1 MSQTD
6 HALWI
11 VDEIVAR
18 PGRGEAFLAAY
29 LEDYAPKVRA
39 NGLTL
44 AHCMVEPAMWLDD
57 APNHILCIWT
67 AADAVTVW
75 TAKHR
80 ARGDADIAR
89 WWNETAPPFLESRR
103 RGTFADA
110 DALADLDH
118 V

>member
-1 MSQTD
+1 MSKVD
-6 HALWI
+6 DAIWI

-18 PGRGEAFLAAY
+18 PGKGEAFLAAY
-29 LEDYAPKVRA
+29 LNDYAPKVRA

-44 AHCMVEPAMWLDD
+44 MRCMVEPAMWLDD
-57 APNHILCIWT
+57 ASNRILCIWT
-67 AADAVTVW
+67 AADALTVW

-80 ARGDADIAR
+80 ARDDADIAR
-89 WWNETAPPFLESRR
+89 WWNETAPAFIESRQ

-110 DALADLDH
+110 DALAELGD